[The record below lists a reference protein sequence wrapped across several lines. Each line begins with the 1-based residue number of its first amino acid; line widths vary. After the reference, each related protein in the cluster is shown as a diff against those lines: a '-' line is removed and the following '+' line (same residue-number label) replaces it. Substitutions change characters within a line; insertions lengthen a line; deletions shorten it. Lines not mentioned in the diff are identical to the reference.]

1 MPNGTLTEEIFKS
14 VFFWNLNLI
23 DIYKM
28 SRSCFLQYRHETQE
42 WVNIFPKPCT
52 KGGLQPHTTN
62 WRETLQGNVQ
72 TAAGG
77 TKYKKLGTVLDTIF
91 NDLLLTLHT
100 ALQFGCFPEQQQ
112 LSWWAPE
119 LHQSFQSAT
128 GSTCE
133 EILVEDTLGEVGS
146 QQETAIFLRTIL
158 IPCMYSEALPHVSS

>member
-1 MPNGTLTEEIFKS
+1 M
-14 VFFWNLNLI
+14 
-23 DIYKM
+23 
-28 SRSCFLQYRHETQE
+28 R
-42 WVNIFPKPCT
+42 
-52 KGGLQPHTTN
+52 
-62 WRETLQGNVQ
+62 NVQ

-100 ALQFGCFPEQQQ
+100 VLQFGCFPEQQQ